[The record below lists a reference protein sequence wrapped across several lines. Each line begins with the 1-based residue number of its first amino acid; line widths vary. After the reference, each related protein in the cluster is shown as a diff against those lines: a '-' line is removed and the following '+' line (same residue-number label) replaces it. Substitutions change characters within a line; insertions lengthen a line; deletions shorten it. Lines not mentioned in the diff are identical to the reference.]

1 MTVAHCGSVS
11 APGLGL
17 PKSCAIAESKGTLPK
32 QMFYARGAVSSRLKQ
47 RFINDIESI
56 TMLALL
62 RPETI
67 HVEAGA
73 KVHEILVIG
82 LRQLCAETPVEV
94 MEHIA
99 RLRSASNILFVCVRD
114 GDRKTDSE
122 ADSDAN
128 TNSSAGLDDSNQQ
141 CLLALRRALPAKAGR
156 QEQAQA
162 TTFTSEWMPAESA
175 RLTVNGS
182 NLDEVWQSL
191 SAQVILDDE
200 DGSNLNE
207 RIAALVRVSQL
218 GTEIEK
224 LEGDHQ
230 RAKTP
235 AKRNEI
241 YAKLHKARTE
251 LGKLQETQSSKLA

>member
-17 PKSCAIAESKGTLPK
+17 PASCAIAEAKGTLPK

-73 KVHEILVIG
+73 KVREILVIG
-82 LRQLCAETPVEV
+82 LRQLCAEAPVEV

-114 GDRKTDSE
+114 GDGKGAAKTDAS
-122 ADSDAN
+122 AN
-128 TNSSAGLDDSNQQ
+128 PTAGSGVEGQQ
-141 CLLALRRALPAKAGR
+141 CLFALQHAAPAKAGR

-162 TTFTSEWMPAESA
+162 TTFTSPWMPTASA

-182 NLDEVWQSL
+182 SLDEVWQSL
-191 SAQVILDDE
+191 SAQVILGDE
-200 DGSNLNE
+200 DGENLDE
-207 RIAALVRVSQL
+207 RIATQARAAQL
-218 GTEIEK
+218 SAQIEK

-251 LGKLQETQSSKLA
+251 LENLQKARG